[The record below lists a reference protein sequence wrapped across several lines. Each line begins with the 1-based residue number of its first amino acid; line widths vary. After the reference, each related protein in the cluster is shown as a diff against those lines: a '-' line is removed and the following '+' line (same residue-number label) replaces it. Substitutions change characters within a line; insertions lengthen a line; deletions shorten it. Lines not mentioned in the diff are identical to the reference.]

1 MVLTLS
7 VMVDGAPA
15 EPPESLL
22 QLTLC
27 AIVNCVTL
35 SNSLLF
41 GLFLHCKMKE
51 QTYIRSQQTQMFT
64 GAMTLA

>member
-1 MVLTLS
+1 MVLTWS

-27 AIVNCVTL
+27 AIVNCMTF

-41 GLFLHCKMKE
+41 IVK
-51 QTYIRSQQTQMFT
+51 
-64 GAMTLA
+64 